1 MNYKLGSKEIDRVK
15 VVGDMKEGRVIL
27 GGQRVISCLFI
38 IKTR

>member
-15 VVGDMKEGRVIL
+15 VAVDMKEGRVIL
-27 GGQRVISCLFI
+27 GGQRVSCLFI